1 MQAKDLFLDKV
12 GLEELFNDPSATDA
26 GSAEGIRFRSLVDAL
41 PVVVYAVQ
49 VEPPYAPIYVSHHV
63 ESLGY
68 SEEEWFTTPDL
79 WLRLI
84 HDDDKE
90 RIMDETEKAIRLG
103 HDTDYEYRVVKRDG
117 TVRWF
122 HDKGRIV
129 KDDSGKPVCWQGI
142 MCDITE
148 RKQAEEAL
156 KASEK
161 RYYDLIENAQDIIIT
176 HDLEGRYT
184 SVNKAGQAITGY
196 SREETLDANFSDAI
210 APEFLEKAQ
219 EMVARKLAGDEETT
233 YDLELVCKDGGRISL
248 EVNSR
253 LIYQDGTPAGVQSIG
268 RDVTERKRSDSALRE
283 ANQRAI
289 VEYERLLDRLATLAE
304 GFGSARDLQTVYHA
318 IRNFATASVPCIGLI
333 ISLYDPEQEMR
344 KSVYLWYDG
353 QELDP
358 SGIAP
363 ARIGIGPAGQAIRT
377 NSVIINNDFLKDITS
392 RPGFV
397 EIGFEEDAR
406 PPRSIMLAPMAV
418 MGRVVGTIEVQSY
431 EPGAYR
437 GEHKTAMRMAGN
449 LAANVIENVRL
460 LEQERQTEEQFR
472 QAQKM
477 EAIGKL
483 AGGIAHDFN
492 NLLTA
497 INGYSDLSLR
507 RLETEHPVRRN
518 LEEIKKAGQRATN
531 LTRQLLAFSR
541 KQMLQPKILNLNDVI
556 TDTSK
561 MLRRL
566 IGEDIEIALRLKPS
580 LGKVKADPSQ
590 IDQVLMNLVVNA
602 RDAMPHG
609 GSLTIETSTVEMDK
623 AVSDKYA
630 SVHSGAHVMI
640 RVTDTGCGMS
650 EDVQQHIFEPFFTT
664 KGVGKGTGLGLSTVY
679 GIIKQ
684 SDGYISVESEVGQ
697 GTTFKMYLPRVEE
710 AQTADVKKVVE
721 QPVPPRGTETILLV
735 EDEEMVRNMT
745 RTILESNGY
754 KVLTATDGKDALSF
768 CESYGGKIDMM
779 LTDVIMPHMSG
790 KMLAE
795 QLAPQRP
802 EMGVLYMS
810 GYTDDA
816 IVHHGALEEGIAFLP
831 KPFTP
836 DALAF
841 KVREILDGK

>member
-1 MQAKDLFLDKV
+1 MQSKNLYLEKAVF
-12 GLEELFNDPSATDA
+12 EELLDDMSAADMS
-26 GSAEGIRFRSLVDAL
+26 SAESIRFRSLVDSL

-49 VEPPYAPIYVSHHV
+49 IEPPYAPIYISHYI

-68 SEEEWFTTPDL
+68 SEEEWFTIPDL
-79 WLRLI
+79 WLRLV
-84 HDDDKE
+84 HDDDRP
-90 RIMDETEKAIRLG
+90 RILEETERALRLG
-103 HDTDYEYRVVKRDG
+103 HEIDYEYRVVTRDE

-129 KDDSGKPVCWQGI
+129 KDAEGKPVCWQGV
-142 MCDITE
+142 MLDITE

-161 RYYDLIENAQDIIIT
+161 RYHDLIENAQDIIIT
-176 HDLEGRYT
+176 HDLAGRYT
-184 SVNKAGQAITGY
+184 SVNKAGLEITGY
-196 SREETLDANFSDAI
+196 SRAEALDVTLSDVI
-210 APEFLEKAQ
+210 APEFIEKAQ
-219 EMVARKLAGDEETT
+219 EMVARKLAGDEETI
-233 YDLELVCKDGGRISL
+233 YDLEIIGKDGDKIAL

-253 LIYQDGTPAGVQSIG
+253 LVYQDGEPVGVQSIG
-268 RDVTERKRSDSALRE
+268 RDVTERKRADAALRE

-304 GFGSARDLQTVYHA
+304 DFGSARDLQTVYRA
-318 IRNFATASVPCIGLI
+318 IRNFAVASVPCIGLI
-333 ISLYDPEQEMR
+333 VSLYDSEQEVR
-344 KSVYLWYDG
+344 KSVYLWYDT
-353 QELDP
+353 QEIDT
-358 SGIAP
+358 SGIKP
-363 ARIGIGPAGQAIRT
+363 ARVGVGPAGQAIRT
-377 NSVIINNDFLKDITS
+377 NSVIINNDFIKDIVAK
-392 RPGFV
+392 RGFV
-397 EIGFEEDAR
+397 EIGFEADSR
-406 PPRSIMLAPMAV
+406 PPRSILLAPMTV

-437 GEHKTAMRMAGN
+437 AEHTTAMRMAGN

-483 AGGIAHDFN
+483 AGGVAHDFN

-507 RLETEHPVRRN
+507 RLEPEHPVRRN
-518 LEEIKKAGQRATN
+518 IEEIKKAGQRATN

-541 KQMLQPKILNLNDVI
+541 KQMLQPKVLNLNDVI

-609 GSLTIETSTVEMDK
+609 GSLTIETANVEMDK
-623 AVSDKYA
+623 AISDKYS
-630 SVHSGAHVMI
+630 SVHSGPHVMI

-650 EDVQQHIFEPFFTT
+650 EEVQQHIFEPFFTT

-684 SDGYISVESEVGQ
+684 SDGYVSVESEEGK
-697 GTTFKMYLPRVEE
+697 GTTFNIYLPQVDDV
-710 AQTADVKKVVE
+710 APTDVKKMVE
-721 QPVPPRGTETILLV
+721 TPAPPRGTETVLLV

-745 RTILESNGY
+745 RTILEGNGY
-754 KVLTATDGKDALSF
+754 KVLTATDGKDALNF
-768 CESYGGKIDMM
+768 CESYGGKIDLM
-779 LTDVIMPHMSG
+779 LTDVIMPQISG
-790 KMLAE
+790 KMLAV

-802 EMGVLYMS
+802 DMRVLYMS

-841 KVREILDGK
+841 KVREILDAT

>member
-1 MQAKDLFLDKV
+1 MQVKELFLNRV
-12 GLEELFNDPSATDA
+12 GLEELFDDESAADMTGA
-26 GSAEGIRFRSLVDAL
+26 GRIRFRSLVDTL

-49 VEPPYAPIYVSHHV
+49 VEPPYAPIYVSHHI

-68 SEEEWFTTPDL
+68 SEEEWVTTPDL

-84 HDDDKE
+84 HDDDRQ
-90 RIMDETEKAIRLG
+90 RIMDETEKAIKLG
-103 HDTDYEYRVVKRDG
+103 HDTDYEYRVVKPDG
-117 TVRWF
+117 TVCWF

-129 KDDSGKPVCWQGI
+129 KDNDGKPVCWQGI
-142 MCDITE
+142 MFDITK

-184 SVNKAGQAITGY
+184 SINKAGQAITGY
-196 SREETLDANFSDAI
+196 SGEETLDASFSDVI

-233 YDLELVCKDGGRISL
+233 YDLELVGKDGGRISL

-253 LIYQDGTPAGVQSIG
+253 LIYQDGAPFGVQSIG
-268 RDVTERKRSDSALRE
+268 RDVTERKRSDAALRE

-304 GFGSARDLQTVYHA
+304 DFGSARDLQTVYRA
-318 IRNFATASVPCIGLI
+318 VRNFATVSVPCVGLI
-333 ISLYDPEQEMR
+333 ISLYDPEKEMR
-344 KSVYLWYDG
+344 KIVYIWYDG

-363 ARIGIGPAGQAIRT
+363 ARIGVGPAGQAIRT

-397 EIGFEEDAR
+397 EIGFEEDSR

-431 EPGAYR
+431 DPGAYR
-437 GEHKTAMRMAGN
+437 AEHKTAMRMAGN

-497 INGYSDLSLR
+497 INGYSDLTLR
-507 RLETEHPVRRN
+507 RLEAEHPVRRN
-518 LEEIKKAGQRATN
+518 IEEIKKAGQRATN

-541 KQMLQPKILNLNDVI
+541 KQMLQPKILNLNDMI

-609 GSLTIETSTVEMDK
+609 GSLTIETANVEMDK
-623 AVSDKYA
+623 AISDKYT
-630 SVHSGAHVMI
+630 SVLAGAHVMI
-640 RVTDTGCGMS
+640 RITDTGSGMS

-679 GIIKQ
+679 GIVKQ

-697 GTTFKMYLPRVEE
+697 GTTFKIYLPRVEE

-721 QPVPPRGTETILLV
+721 APAPRGTETILLV

-768 CESYGGKIDMM
+768 CESYGGKIDLM

-790 KMLAE
+790 KVLAE

-802 EMGVLYMS
+802 EMRVLYMS

-831 KPFTP
+831 KPFAP

-841 KVREILDGK
+841 KVREILDGKE